1 MKKGYAM
8 ESKKAK
14 AKKGSD
20 GVLEYWSIGVLGL

>member
-1 MKKGYAM
+1 MIMKKGYAM

-20 GVLEYWSIGVLGL
+20 GVLEYWD